1 MKNLSVINDNL
12 DIATKKYVD
21 DSIGA
26 ISIPTKVSDL
36 TNDSGYI
43 TGITSSDVTTAL
55 GYTPYSSANP
65 NGYTSNVGTITG
77 ITMNGS
83 SKGTSG
89 VVNLGTVLT
98 SHQDISGKVDTSNT
112 LSSYGDFAIDYASEG
127 SEPSV
132 YMEGITTGGGQIG
145 RFSINAEE
153 SDGIYIRSMM
163 SAVDYWGTGAN
174 SKVICS
180 TYTENGAVG
189 GEVVTELSLSS
200 THKVQITS
208 DDVINIISG
217 GNTTIS
223 STSGSV
229 YIHDLV
235 TPTADDD
242 AATKKYVDDSI
253 PTIPTVPTITL
264 NGSSTTS
271 PSFYAPTTTGTSGYY
286 LKSNGSGAP
295 TWAQVYGAQIVR
307 WQYGNLFRFK

>member
-1 MKNLSVINDNL
+1 MKNLSGINDNL

-36 TNDSGYI
+36 TND
-43 TGITSSDVTTAL
+43 A
-55 GYTPYSSANP
+55 GYTTNI
-65 NGYTSNVGTITG
+65 GTITG
-77 ITMNGS
+77 ITMNGV

-112 LSSYGDFAIDYASEG
+112 LSSYGDFAINYALGG

-153 SDGIYIRSMM
+153 SDGTYIRSMM
-163 SAVDYWGTGAN
+163 SAIDYWNNGAN

-180 TYTENGAVG
+180 TYTENGTMVA
-189 GEVVTELSLSS
+189 ELSLSS
-200 THKVQITS
+200 THKLQIASDDAINITS
-208 DDVINIISG
+208 D

-223 STSGSV
+223 STSGSI

-242 AATKKYVDDSI
+242 AATKGYVDASI
-253 PTIPTVPTITL
+253 PSIPTVPTITL
-264 NGSSTTS
+264 NGSGTTN
-271 PSFYAPTTTGTSGYY
+271 PRFYAPTTTGTSGYY

-307 WQYGNLFRFK
+307 W

>member
-1 MKNLSVINDNL
+1 MKNLSGINDNL

-36 TNDSGYI
+36 TND
-43 TGITSSDVTTAL
+43 A
-55 GYTPYSSANP
+55 GYTTNI
-65 NGYTSNVGTITG
+65 GTITG
-77 ITMNGS
+77 ITMNGV

-98 SHQDISGKVDTSNT
+98 SHQDISGKVDTR
-112 LSSYGDFAIDYASEG
+112 SSSGDFAIDYALEG
-127 SEPSV
+127 SEPMA
-132 YMEGITTGGGQIG
+132 YIEGVASGGGQIG
-145 RFSINAEE
+145 RFSINTEE
-153 SDGIYIRSMM
+153 SDDTYIRSMI
-163 SAVDYWGTGAN
+163 SAIDYWNNGAN

-180 TYTENGAVG
+180 TYTENGTMVA
-189 GEVVTELSLSS
+189 ELSLSS
-200 THKVQITS
+200 THKLQIAS
-208 DDVINIISG
+208 DDVINITSD
-217 GNTTIS
+217 GNTIIS
-223 STSGSV
+223 STSGSI

-264 NGSSTTS
+264 NGSSTTN

-307 WQYGNLFRFK
+307 W

>member
-1 MKNLSVINDNL
+1 MKNLSGINDNL

-43 TGITSSDVTTAL
+43 TGITSSDVITAL

-98 SHQDISGKVDTSNT
+98 SHQDISGKVDTSYFAPNT
-112 LSSYGDFAIDYASEG
+112 SSFGIGYQTAGVNLSGATSSAEQNGRIYIETDFDDSHYIRGSIQINDYVYGAYAN
-127 SEPSV
+127 
-132 YMEGITTGGGQIG
+132 
-145 RFSINAEE
+145 INAETITNVNIE
-153 SDGIYIRSMM
+153 GHIQLNASHEILLN
-163 SAVDYWGTGAN
+163 SADAIN
-174 SKVICS
+174 MI
-180 TYTENGAVG
+180 
-189 GEVVTELSLSS
+189 SS
-200 THKVQITS
+200 
-208 DDVINIISG
+208 
-217 GNTTIS
+217 GNTIIS
-223 STSGSV
+223 STSGSI

-264 NGSSTTS
+264 NGSSTIN

-307 WQYGNLFRFK
+307 W